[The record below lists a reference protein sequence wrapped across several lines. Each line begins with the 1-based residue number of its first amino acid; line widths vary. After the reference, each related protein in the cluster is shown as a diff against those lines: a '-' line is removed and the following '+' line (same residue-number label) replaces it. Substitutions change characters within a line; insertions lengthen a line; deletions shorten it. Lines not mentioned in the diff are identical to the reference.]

1 MTPPDD
7 DREQHLAD
15 LLADYEAQMA
25 AGGFATPQG
34 DLRSAVDT
42 LEESHRLENAKACL
56 LRLER
61 IWPHGKPLDDEL
73 PRAIDRFE
81 VISELGR
88 GGFGIVY
95 LARDAKMGRL
105 VALKVQRPETLLS
118 ASLRQRFVREARA
131 AARLSH
137 PHIAGV
143 YEVGEAGMR
152 VWIASEYVADGS
164 LSTWLRDRQEPVATK
179 AAARL
184 LSDLADALTCAH
196 RLGVLHRDLKPSN
209 VLLQRSAESE
219 RAPGTD
225 DSPRSTSG
233 SAPGTSAADLCAF
246 APKLIDFGL
255 AKLDEGTRHET
266 RTGALIGTPPYMAP
280 EQAAGQTQQIGPVTD
295 VYGLGTVL
303 YELLTG
309 RPPFRGENDV
319 QTLRQ
324 VLDDDPPHPRK
335 LRPDVP
341 ADLAAITLKCLEKQP
356 AARYASTAELA
367 ADLQR
372 FLTDRPTIAR
382 PLSIPQRVAKWSR
395 RRPAVAALVAVSVL
409 AAVTF
414 VAVNAAYIRQLRQ
427 STEAAELLRSEAE
440 ASAAAATEQ
449 EDLAQRYLY
458 TSRMRLANE
467 LLNNGDGARAAQLL
481 ETYVPPSTQA
491 HRRGFE
497 WYYLRKRLHPEQMNL
512 QAHQGQAYGVAYAP
526 NGRTLASGGQDG
538 LVKLWE
544 VATGREL
551 GTLSGHK
558 ACVNCVAYSPD
569 GQLLASV
576 GCDQL
581 LKLWDPATQAL
592 IGTLEGHPGEI
603 HSLAFSPDGRRL
615 ATGGHVGVTCVWDVA
630 DQEILATCQTKA
642 TNIDYLGWI
651 DDRTLIFSNH
661 APQVV
666 DPEQMLWNFETDEQR
681 SLPYAASSLAISKDR
696 RNVVLG
702 TGYGGIFSVPEL
714 SSVTANVPDIA
725 DRSASVSLSPSGNWL
740 ASSYFGGSIRI
751 WSWPS
756 MVCRQVWSSNGARP
770 QTVTFSPK
778 FDQLA
783 SAHWDGTVKLW
794 SLALDTSPKLQ
805 TRMLAAYSNDDSHR
819 MAISDDFRFLAVPA
833 QRDEVTVLDVASGRT
848 LARLPTTD
856 YASTLRFD
864 ERDAEVLY
872 GLIPAH
878 GTIWKCRWRTGQME
892 TIGTVR
898 HTPAEPHYIAP
909 RGDQVFAMEHEPAWH
924 FLIVDLT
931 DGTRWWERP
940 LRHALNAFAS
950 SPSGQVIAL
959 TQSRAPNHLERIY
972 AEVVDLSQR
981 TVRYAG
987 DRSVRAVTNDGNL
1000 IASDAGI
1007 TELTIRQTDSLNE
1020 VCRINLEHPRTYAV
1034 FTPDGKTLATSD
1046 DAGRIQLWNLP
1057 TGNLVGQLE
1066 TNGWGLAR
1074 IWFSK
1079 DGRRLAAAAFKD
1091 PPQSEGTNGFHQIQL
1106 FVFKASDEP

>member
-1 MTPPDD
+1 
-7 DREQHLAD
+7 L
-15 LLADYEAQMA
+15 A
-25 AGGFATPQG
+25 AGGFATPQA
-34 DLRSAVDT
+34 DVHSAVDT
-42 LEESHRLENAKACL
+42 LEESHRLESAKACL

-73 PRAIDRFE
+73 PHTIDRFE

-143 YEVGEAGMR
+143 YEVGEAGLR

-164 LSTWLRDRQEPVATK
+164 LSSWLRDCQEPVAPK

-233 SAPGTSAADLCAF
+233 SAPGTSAAELCAF

-280 EQAAGQTQQIGPVTD
+280 EQAAGQTQQIGPATD
-295 VYGLGTVL
+295 VYGLGTIL
-303 YELLTG
+303 YELVTG

-395 RRPAVAALVAVSVL
+395 RRPAMAALVAVSVL

-414 VAVNAAYIRQLRQ
+414 VAVNAVYIRQLRQ
-427 STEAAELLRSEAE
+427 STKTAESLRRAAE
-440 ASAAAATEQ
+440 ASATAATEQ

-458 TSRMRLANE
+458 TSRMRLADE

-481 ETYVPPSTQA
+481 ENYVPPSTQA

-497 WYYLRKRLHPEQMNL
+497 WYYLRKRLHPEQLTL
-512 QAHQGQAYGVAYAP
+512 QAHQGQTYGVAYSP
-526 NGRTLASGGQDG
+526 DGRTLASGGQDG

-551 GTLSGHK
+551 GTLSSHK
-558 ACVNCVAYSPD
+558 ACVNCVAFSPD

-581 LKLWDPATQAL
+581 LKLWDPATQAI
-592 IGTLEGHPGEI
+592 IGTLEGPTGEI
-603 HSLAFSPDGRRL
+603 HSLAFSPDGKLL

-630 DQEILATCQTKA
+630 NQEILATCQSVSS
-642 TNIDYLGWI
+642 NIDYLGWI
-651 DDRTLIFSNH
+651 DDRSLIFANQM
-661 APQVV
+661 PQAEHPVQV
-666 DPEQMLWNFETDEQR
+666 LWNFETDER
-681 SLPYAASSLAISKDR
+681 RYLPYEGSSLSISQDR

-702 TGYGGIFSVPEL
+702 TQYGGIHSVPEL
-714 SSVTANVPDIA
+714 SNVNVSVPNIA
-725 DRSASVSLSPSGNWL
+725 DRSASVSLSPSGTWL

-751 WSWPS
+751 WDWPS

-778 FDQLA
+778 SDQLA

-794 SLALDTSPKLQ
+794 SLALETSPKLQ
-805 TRMLAAYSNDDSHR
+805 TTMLAAYSNDDRHR

-833 QRDEVTVLDVASGRT
+833 KRDEVTVFDVASGRT
-848 LARLPTTD
+848 LATLPTTD
-856 YASTLRFD
+856 HASTLRFD

-872 GLIPAH
+872 GLIPEH

-898 HTPAEPHYIAP
+898 HTPAEPHHIAP
-909 RGDQVFAMEHEPAWH
+909 RGDQIFAMEHEPNWK

-931 DGTRWWERP
+931 DGNRWWERP
-940 LRHALNAFAS
+940 LRHALNAFAA

-959 TQSRAPNHLERIY
+959 TQSRAPNHLEHIY
-972 AEVVDLSQR
+972 AEVVDLTHR
-981 TVRYAG
+981 TVRQVGNAK
-987 DRSVRAVTNDGNL
+987 VVAVTNDGNW
-1000 IASDAGI
+1000 IACVSAP
-1007 TELTIRQTDSLNE
+1007 TELSIRETDSQHE
-1020 VCRINLEHPRTYAV
+1020 ICRINLEHPAAFAV
-1034 FTPDGKTLATSD
+1034 FTPDAKTIATCGD
-1046 DAGRIQLWNLP
+1046 NRIQLWNLP

-1066 TNGWGLAR
+1066 IKGWGLER

-1079 DGRRLAAAAFKD
+1079 DGRQLAAAAFKD
-1091 PPQSEGTNGFHQIQL
+1091 PPQSAGTNGFHQIQL
-1106 FVFKASDEP
+1106 FVFTASDEP